1 MQKAKEKFP
10 FFDKKSHLL
19 SNANWFKEI
28 CLRIMKI
35 IELKINKD
43 FKMDFIKLK
52 SALEKLRLKIA
63 KMNKIIY

>member
-1 MQKAKEKFP
+1 
-10 FFDKKSHLL
+10 
-19 SNANWFKEI
+19 
-28 CLRIMKI
+28 MKI